1 MENQGQKPEPRQVE
15 IRIRGRN
22 TLVPAVDIH
31 GRTVVRTG
39 RWLKLASL
47 RDEELVEGE
56 PVADPAGFVAQLQA
70 SGLGADLL
78 TFLAAPTNPQPRPGL
93 YWEEENLAVIPT
105 HSFQDWWENRLPQ
118 ESRKNVRRAA
128 KREVV
133 VREVAFDDDLV
144 RGIKAIYDE
153 TPVRQGRAFWHY
165 GKSFEAV
172 KEENGTYLD
181 RSWFVGAYYRDEL
194 IGFIKVVMVDR
205 MATLIQILAKN
216 AHQDKRP
223 MNALLAHTVEL
234 CEKRGASFLVYG
246 KYRYGKKR
254 GDSLGEFKRRN
265 GFEELKFPRYF
276 APLTLKG
283 RLALK
288 LGAHHG
294 VANMIP
300 RPVANFLLKLRAAV
314 LGWRSRSKG
323 AAQPAATPTAEAEAD

>member
-1 MENQGQKPEPRQVE
+1 MDEHSSERKLRQVE

-31 GRTVVRTG
+31 GRTVIRTG

-56 PVADPAGFVAQLQA
+56 PVADPAAFVAELQA

-78 TFLAAPTNPQPRPGL
+78 TFLSAPTGGQPKPAL
-93 YWEEENLAVIPT
+93 HWEEENLAVIPT
-105 HSFQDWWENRLPQ
+105 HSFQDWWEKRLPQ

-133 VREVAFDDDLV
+133 VREVPFDDELV

-153 TPVRQGRAFWHY
+153 TPVRQGRTFWHY

-172 KEENGTYLD
+172 KEENATYLD
-181 RSWFVGAYYRDEL
+181 RSWFVGAFYKEEL
-194 IGFIKVVMVDR
+194 IGFIKVIMVDK

-246 KYRYGKKR
+246 KYRYGKKE
-254 GDSLGEFKRRN
+254 GDSLAEFKRRN

-276 APLTLKG
+276 VPLTLKG
-283 RLALK
+283 QLALK
-288 LGAHHG
+288 LGAHLG
-294 VANMIP
+294 LANMIP
-300 RPVANFLLKLRAAV
+300 APVASFLLKLRAV
-314 LGWRSRSKG
+314 LLGWRARSKATPQSVG
-323 AAQPAATPTAEAEAD
+323 AAAEAEAN